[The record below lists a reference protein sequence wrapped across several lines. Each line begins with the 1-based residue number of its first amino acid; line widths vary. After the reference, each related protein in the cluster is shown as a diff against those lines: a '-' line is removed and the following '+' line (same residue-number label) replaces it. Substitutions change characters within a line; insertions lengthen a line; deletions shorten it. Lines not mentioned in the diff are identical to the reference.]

1 MRRLPVFAL
10 ALMLGT
16 TACLEDT
23 PTGLEPQLAV
33 SSAATGAA
41 GQATYRVTLYNLS
54 TGQPFTPPLAVVHR
68 NSIGLFEMGEP
79 ASFEIQQI
87 AENGN
92 LGPMIDLVSTS
103 RQVKDYVVTFGP
115 TKIPVLPG
123 EMVEFE
129 IEGLTGAK
137 YLSIVSMLI
146 CTNDGFTGLNAVRLP
161 KRVGDVV
168 SIDAVAY
175 DAGTEEN
182 TEAFTDLVPPCG
194 PLTGF
199 DSQGQGTGMS
209 NPALAEGGVVSE
221 HLGISGGSDLEVDPH
236 DWIGP
241 IARVVVERI
250 G

>member
-1 MRRLPVFAL
+1 
-10 ALMLGT
+10 
-16 TACLEDT
+16 
-23 PTGLEPQLAV
+23 
-33 SSAATGAA
+33 
-41 GQATYRVTLYNLS
+41 
-54 TGQPFTPPLAVVHR
+54 
-68 NSIGLFEMGEP
+68 
-79 ASFEIQQI
+79 
-87 AENGN
+87 
-92 LGPMIDLVSTS
+92 
-103 RQVKDYVVTFGP
+103 
-115 TKIPVLPG
+115 
-123 EMVEFE
+123 MVEFE

-182 TEAFTDLVPPCG
+182 TEAFADLVPPCG